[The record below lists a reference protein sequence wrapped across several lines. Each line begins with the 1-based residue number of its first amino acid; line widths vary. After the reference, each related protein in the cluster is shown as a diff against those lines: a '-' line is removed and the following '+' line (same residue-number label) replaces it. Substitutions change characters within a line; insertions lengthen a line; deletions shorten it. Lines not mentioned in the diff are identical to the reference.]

1 MTNKNVSKNSQVSKP
16 RNRLFLVV
24 ADDSKELH
32 QALYYAARR
41 AATAGGEVALFRCI
55 EPVEGQLWGGVT
67 EIMEAEA
74 EQASKNL
81 LLELG
86 EYCEKLGAPKPRTFV
101 RKGILH
107 EELFNLIDKD
117 TFLKFPYFDGI
128 HRFLPALFKG
138 YGKKTLFIPVDH
150 RLRIHGFSKYGTFK
164 RLFKGI
170 LDLYKVYNLI
180 KNSKNN
186 D

>member
-1 MTNKNVSKNSQVSKP
+1 MTNKYVTKKSQISKP

-55 EPVEGQLWGGVT
+55 EPIEGQLWGGVT

-74 EQASKNL
+74 EQASKDL
-81 LLELG
+81 LLELS

-107 EELFNLIDKD
+107 EELFNLIDKEKAIRVLVLGVSTEHGNPGPLINYVINKGSNECRVPITIVPGNLTD
-117 TFLKFPYFDGI
+117 EQID
-128 HRFLPALFKG
+128 AL
-138 YGKKTLFIPVDH
+138 V
-150 RLRIHGFSKYGTFK
+150 
-164 RLFKGI
+164 
-170 LDLYKVYNLI
+170 
-180 KNSKNN
+180 
-186 D
+186 

>member
-1 MTNKNVSKNSQVSKP
+1 MTNKNVSKKSQVSKP

-55 EPVEGQLWGGVT
+55 EPIEGQLWGGVT

-74 EQASKNL
+74 EQTSKNL
-81 LLELG
+81 LLELS

-107 EELFNLIDKD
+107 EELFNLIDKEKAIRVLVLGVSTEHGNPGPLINYVINKGSNECRVPITIVPGNLTD
-117 TFLKFPYFDGI
+117 EQID
-128 HRFLPALFKG
+128 AL
-138 YGKKTLFIPVDH
+138 V
-150 RLRIHGFSKYGTFK
+150 
-164 RLFKGI
+164 
-170 LDLYKVYNLI
+170 
-180 KNSKNN
+180 
-186 D
+186 

>member
-1 MTNKNVSKNSQVSKP
+1 MTNKNVNKKSQISKP

-24 ADDSKELH
+24 ADDSRELH

-55 EPVEGQLWGGVT
+55 EPIEGQLWGGVT

-74 EQASKNL
+74 EQTSKNL
-81 LLELG
+81 LLELS

-107 EELFNLIDKD
+107 EELFDLIDKEKTIRVLVLGVSTEHGNPGPLINYVINKGSNECRVPITIVPGNLTD
-117 TFLKFPYFDGI
+117 EQID
-128 HRFLPALFKG
+128 AL
-138 YGKKTLFIPVDH
+138 V
-150 RLRIHGFSKYGTFK
+150 
-164 RLFKGI
+164 
-170 LDLYKVYNLI
+170 
-180 KNSKNN
+180 
-186 D
+186 

>member
-1 MTNKNVSKNSQVSKP
+1 MTNKILSKKSKVSKP

-55 EPVEGQLWGGVT
+55 EPIEGQLWGGVT

-81 LLELG
+81 LLELS

-107 EELFNLIDKD
+107 EELFTLIDKEKAIRVLVLGVSIEHGNPGPLINYVINKGSNECRVPITIVPGNLTD
-117 TFLKFPYFDGI
+117 EQID
-128 HRFLPALFKG
+128 AL
-138 YGKKTLFIPVDH
+138 V
-150 RLRIHGFSKYGTFK
+150 
-164 RLFKGI
+164 
-170 LDLYKVYNLI
+170 
-180 KNSKNN
+180 
-186 D
+186 

>member
-55 EPVEGQLWGGVT
+55 EPIEGQLWGGVT

-107 EELFNLIDKD
+107 EELFNLIDKEKAIRVLVLGVSTEHGNPGPLINYVINKGSNECRVPITIVPGNLTD
-117 TFLKFPYFDGI
+117 EQID
-128 HRFLPALFKG
+128 AL
-138 YGKKTLFIPVDH
+138 V
-150 RLRIHGFSKYGTFK
+150 
-164 RLFKGI
+164 
-170 LDLYKVYNLI
+170 
-180 KNSKNN
+180 
-186 D
+186 

>member
-1 MTNKNVSKNSQVSKP
+1 MTNKKIINKSQVSKP

-81 LLELG
+81 LLELSQ
-86 EYCEKLGAPKPRTFV
+86 YLS
-101 RKGILH
+101 
-107 EELFNLIDKD
+107 LIH
-117 TFLKFPYFDGI
+117 I
-128 HRFLPALFKG
+128 
-138 YGKKTLFIPVDH
+138 
-150 RLRIHGFSKYGTFK
+150 
-164 RLFKGI
+164 
-170 LDLYKVYNLI
+170 
-180 KNSKNN
+180 
-186 D
+186 

>member
-1 MTNKNVSKNSQVSKP
+1 MTSKNVSKKSQVSKP

-55 EPVEGQLWGGVT
+55 EPIEGQLWGGVT

-81 LLELG
+81 LIELS
-86 EYCEKLGAPKPRTFV
+86 EYCEKLGAPKPRKFV

-107 EELFNLIDKD
+107 EELFNLIDKEKAIRVLVLGVSTEHGNPGPLINYIINKGSNECRVPITIVPGNLTD
-117 TFLKFPYFDGI
+117 EQID
-128 HRFLPALFKG
+128 AL
-138 YGKKTLFIPVDH
+138 V
-150 RLRIHGFSKYGTFK
+150 
-164 RLFKGI
+164 
-170 LDLYKVYNLI
+170 
-180 KNSKNN
+180 
-186 D
+186 

>member
-1 MTNKNVSKNSQVSKP
+1 MTNKILSKKSKVSKP

-55 EPVEGQLWGGVT
+55 EPIEGQLWGGVT

-74 EQASKNL
+74 EQASKVL
-81 LLELG
+81 LLELS

-107 EELFNLIDKD
+107 EELFNLIDKEKAIRV
-117 TFLKFPYFDGI
+117 LVLGVSIEHGNPGPLINYVI
-128 HRFLPALFKG
+128 NKG
-138 YGKKTLFIPVDH
+138 SNECRVPITIVPG
-150 RLRIHGFSKYGTFK
+150 
-164 RLFKGI
+164 
-170 LDLYKVYNLI
+170 NLTDEQI
-180 KNSKNN
+180 
-186 D
+186 DVLV

>member
-1 MTNKNVSKNSQVSKP
+1 MTNKYVTKKSQISKP

-55 EPVEGQLWGGVT
+55 EPIEGQLWGGVT

-74 EQASKNL
+74 EIASKNL
-81 LLELG
+81 LLELS

-107 EELFNLIDKD
+107 EQLFNLIDKEKAIRVLVLGVS
-117 TFLKFPYFDGI
+117 TEHGNPGPLINYVI
-128 HRFLPALFKG
+128 NKG
-138 YGKKTLFIPVDH
+138 SNECRVPITIVPG
-150 RLRIHGFSKYGTFK
+150 
-164 RLFKGI
+164 
-170 LDLYKVYNLI
+170 NLTDEQI
-180 KNSKNN
+180 DSLV
-186 D
+186 

>member
-1 MTNKNVSKNSQVSKP
+1 MTNKKVSTKSHVSKP
-16 RNRLFLVV
+16 KNRLFLVV

-55 EPVEGQLWGGVT
+55 EPIEGQLWGGVT

-74 EQASKNL
+74 EKASKDL
-81 LLELG
+81 LLELS

-107 EELFNLIDKD
+107 EELFNLIDKEKAIRVLVLGVSTEHGNPGPLINYVINKGSNECRVPITIVPGNLTD
-117 TFLKFPYFDGI
+117 EQID
-128 HRFLPALFKG
+128 AL
-138 YGKKTLFIPVDH
+138 V
-150 RLRIHGFSKYGTFK
+150 
-164 RLFKGI
+164 
-170 LDLYKVYNLI
+170 
-180 KNSKNN
+180 
-186 D
+186 